1 MNSRTEREPTR
12 RSILKGA
19 VIGVTAT
26 ISAGLTACTA
36 SSAPTGQPTRPTPG
50 GATGT
55 PSGAAPQPGTAT
67 PQAPRPPGGVL
78 LAYFSRAGENYYYGG
93 RRNLEVGNTEVL
105 ARIISGLI
113 DCDVHR
119 IEAADPYSTDYDAT
133 VARNVREQ
141 EADARPGVA
150 NPLTSIDRYA
160 TVLLASPIWNVR
172 APMIMTTFTEA
183 LDFRGKTVHPITT
196 YAMSGL
202 GTTERDYATSCR
214 GATLGEGLAV
224 QGEQAAAASAEVRTW
239 LRRVGLLPS

>member
-1 MNSRTEREPTR
+1 M
-12 RSILKGA
+12 
-19 VIGVTAT
+19 GVTAT
-26 ISAGLTACTA
+26 IGAGLTACTA
-36 SSAPTGQPTRPTPG
+36 SSAPTGQPARPTPAG
-50 GATGT
+50 VTGT
-55 PSGAAPQPGTAT
+55 PSGVAPQPGTAT
-67 PQAPRPPGGVL
+67 PLAPRSVGGVL

-119 IEAADPYSTDYDAT
+119 IEAADAYSTDYDAT

-141 EADARPGVA
+141 EADARPVVA
-150 NPLTSIDRYA
+150 NPLTSIDHYA

-172 APMIMTTFTEA
+172 APMIMTTLTETF
-183 LDFRGKTVHPITT
+183 DFRGKTVHPITT

-224 QGEQAAAASAEVRTW
+224 QGEQAAGARAEVRTW